1 MTTESTA
8 AYRHVLAATDL
19 DQAGDAALAF
29 GDRIA
34 RAAHAALGVVTVVTP
49 GSFADVATF
58 DTRAEDRKE
67 LDHRR
72 ALVEERV
79 HAVTG
84 RERHAF
90 ACFTEMGD
98 AADAIAG
105 RAEAWGAD
113 LLIVGARP
121 HSLLARALLGS
132 VALSLIRNAPCDV
145 LVARGA
151 PSAGPI
157 VAACDLAASTSD
169 VLEVAARWS
178 KLLGEPVVATHA
190 TELGLSDAAALA
202 TAVFSGVVPTTHTG
216 DELRA
221 VKAAAVG
228 ALEASMAAASLE
240 GRTSVDAGSPAD
252 VVLGA
257 ATAHKASL
265 IVTGTRRLPAPARWV
280 LGSVAERLARE
291 APSSVLIA
299 RPRQAR

>member
-1 MTTESTA
+1 MTESTA
-8 AYRHVLAATDL
+8 VYRHVLVATEL
-19 DQAGDAALAF
+19 DHAGDVALAF
-29 GDRIA
+29 GDRVA
-34 RAAHAALGVVTVVTP
+34 RAAHAALGVVSVVTP
-49 GSFADVATF
+49 GSLEDAASF

-79 HAVTG
+79 HAATG

-90 ACFTEMGD
+90 TGFIEMGD
-98 AADAIAG
+98 ATDAIIG

-132 VALSLIRNAPCDV
+132 VALSLIRSAPCDV
-145 LVARGA
+145 LVAREGVE
-151 PSAGPI
+151 GPI
-157 VAACDLAASTSD
+157 IAACDLAASTSE
-169 VLEVAARWS
+169 VLETASRWS

-202 TAVFSGVVPTTHTG
+202 TAVFSGVVPTTHSG
-216 DELRA
+216 DEQRA

-240 GRTSVDAGSPAD
+240 GRASVDAGSPAD
-252 VVLGA
+252 VILA
-257 ATAHKASL
+257 AASTNKASL

-291 APSSVLIA
+291 ASTSVLDA
-299 RPRQAR
+299 RPERPR